1 MSQVWLAPM
10 VDGSELAFRM
20 MCRKY
25 GATVAYT
32 PMLRAHEILRQFCCD
47 DVTKSTEE
55 IAVIPFPSRP
65 PEDQPLVVQL
75 CGNDPSELANAATQ
89 LLSHYDG
96 TLMGIDLNLGCP
108 QEIAEKENIGAFLAE
123 NEPERACQCIAALKE
138 AVNGRCR
145 VSCKIRLVSNSS
157 KGNGGNSDGD
167 GDGNSDGDEDGED
180 DDDVSAATI
189 QFAQRLVAAGVE
201 LIAVHVRRREDKH
214 NGPPD
219 LLTAQALVEALDI
232 PVVINGGISTREQAL
247 HVLNVTRC
255 HAVMVAQGFLTN
267 PRMLMEEK
275 KEFNAEQ
282 CASMA
287 AEYLDF
293 CEKYRPPTPYY
304 IRKHLRWIFRSLL
317 QGPSSDAPKKWR
329 RQWEKEQWRNQMWH
343 YISRSYL
350 TSLWQFRQ
358 VVHLFCLLSF
368 VSEEEQ
374 IPVSVASLEKPSF
387 HSIRFRKGK
396 EHKKRKDAPYSHQ
409 HLN

>member
-1 MSQVWLAPM
+1 M

-47 DVTKSTEE
+47 DDKSTEE
-55 IAVIPFPSRP
+55 IAATSPSRP

-75 CGNDPSELANAATQ
+75 CGNDPSELALAATQ

-96 TLMGIDLNLGCP
+96 TLVGIDLNLGCP

-123 NEPERACQCIAALKE
+123 NQPERACQCIAALRE

-145 VSCKIRLVSNSS
+145 VSCKIRLVSNTN
-157 KGNGGNSDGD
+157 KGKGDGD
-167 GDGNSDGDEDGED
+167 GDGD

-232 PVVINGGISTREQAL
+232 PVVINGGVSTREQAL

-267 PRMLMEEK
+267 PRMLVEEK
-275 KEFNAEQ
+275 EEFNAEQ
-282 CASMA
+282 CASIA

-293 CEKYRPPTPYY
+293 CEKYR
-304 IRKHLRWIFRSLL
+304 
-317 QGPSSDAPKKWR
+317 
-329 RQWEKEQWRNQMWH
+329 
-343 YISRSYL
+343 
-350 TSLWQFRQ
+350 
-358 VVHLFCLLSF
+358 
-368 VSEEEQ
+368 
-374 IPVSVASLEKPSF
+374 
-387 HSIRFRKGK
+387 
-396 EHKKRKDAPYSHQ
+396 
-409 HLN
+409 